1 MTINAHFDGKTIVLD
16 EPATLVAGQKLKVVV
31 EPATVVEDIKPVR
44 TSRFGF
50 AKGMIEM
57 RNDFNEPLDDFAEY
71 MRIGCWWI
79 RRR

>member
-31 EPATVVEDIKPVR
+31 EPALVEDIKPVR

-57 RNDFNEPLDDFAEY
+57 SEDFNEPLDDFAEY
-71 MRIGCWWI
+71 M
-79 RRR
+79 

>member
-31 EPATVVEDIKPVR
+31 MPALVEDIKPVR

-71 MRIGCWWI
+71 M
-79 RRR
+79 